1 VIAADATVPHPS
13 EKSPFKMK
21 PTEAARRDP
30 AGSGPAHAGYPASA
44 SRETVAARSLRE
56 VDRRGWFY
64 RVVAPGPDLAVL
76 EIGAPFVRNWFSN
89 VASFDSGMLCRQPS
103 PAPRFAMVILHLTLG
118 GCASIAEA
126 LRASHRLLEPDG
138 VVALAGVNRLRAP
151 AAHAADSRVPRAT
164 LWGYRSAARR
174 AGFQR
179 VDLYFA
185 QPDVDESIHVVS
197 IAPASS
203 RAFFRHELAARD
215 VSGRNRLP
223 LARRLLAE
231 LNLAPQLQ
239 PYYLVIARKC

>member
-1 VIAADATVPHPS
+1 VRP
-13 EKSPFKMK
+13 
-21 PTEAARRDP
+21 
-30 AGSGPAHAGYPASA
+30 
-44 SRETVAARSLRE
+44 LRE
-56 VDRRGWFY
+56 ADRRGWFY

-89 VASFDSGMLCRQPS
+89 VASCDSGTLCRQPS

-126 LRASHRLLEPDG
+126 LRASHRLLEQDG

-151 AAHAADSRVPRAT
+151 AGHDGNSPTPRAT

-185 QPDVDESIHVVS
+185 QPDFDESVHVVS

-203 RAFFRHELAARD
+203 RAFFRHELAARE

-239 PYYLVIARKC
+239 PYYFVIARKC

>member
-1 VIAADATVPHPS
+1 
-13 EKSPFKMK
+13 
-21 PTEAARRDP
+21 
-30 AGSGPAHAGYPASA
+30 
-44 SRETVAARSLRE
+44 
-56 VDRRGWFY
+56 
-64 RVVAPGPDLAVL
+64 LAVL

-89 VASFDSGMLCRQPS
+89 VASFDSGMLCRQ

-185 QPDVDESIHVVS
+185 Q
-197 IAPASS
+197 
-203 RAFFRHELAARD
+203 
-215 VSGRNRLP
+215 
-223 LARRLLAE
+223 
-231 LNLAPQLQ
+231 
-239 PYYLVIARKC
+239 

>member
-1 VIAADATVPHPS
+1 
-13 EKSPFKMK
+13 MK
-21 PTEAARRDP
+21 PTEVPRRDQDESEPVRAGYSGATSRDNAAARP
-30 AGSGPAHAGYPASA
+30 V
-44 SRETVAARSLRE
+44 REP
-56 VDRRGWFY
+56 DRRGWFY

-76 EIGAPFVRNWFSN
+76 EIGAPFARNWFSN
-89 VASFDSGMLCRQPS
+89 VASCDSDALCRQSS

-118 GCASIAEA
+118 GCATIAEA
-126 LRASHRLLEPDG
+126 LRASHDLLDRDG
-138 VVALAGVNRLRAP
+138 IVALAGVNRLRVP
-151 AAHAADSRVPRAT
+151 HDADSSVPRAT

-174 AGFQR
+174 AGFAR

-185 QPDVDESIHVVS
+185 QPDFDESIHVVS
-197 IAPASS
+197 IAAASS

-239 PYYLVIARKC
+239 PYYFVIARKC

>member
-1 VIAADATVPHPS
+1 
-13 EKSPFKMK
+13 MK
-21 PTEAARRDP
+21 PTETPGRDH
-30 AGSGPAHAGYPASA
+30 AGSGPVRAGHSGAA
-44 SRETVAARSLRE
+44 SREIAAARSRRE
-56 VDRRGWFY
+56 PDRRGWFY

-89 VASFDSGMLCRQPS
+89 VASTDPGALCRQTS

-118 GCASIAEA
+118 GCASIVAA
-126 LRASHRLLEPDG
+126 LRASHALLEPDG
-138 VVALAGVNRLRAP
+138 IVALAGVNRLRVP
-151 AAHAADSRVPRAT
+151 HDADSPVPRAT

-174 AGFQR
+174 AGFPR

-185 QPDVDESIHVVS
+185 QPDFDESIHVVS
-197 IAPASS
+197 IASVSS

-239 PYYLVIARKC
+239 PYYFVIARKC